1 MGMRLRTIRKAGC
14 SGLALAVVLAVG
26 GQAARAAGAEQE
38 AAETKAAPGGNTGDA
53 SIIVTGSR
61 IKRDGYD
68 APTPLTVVSADTIAK
83 AAPANVADYV
93 NTLPQLNPNSTPRVG
108 NGATSTGTAGLNL
121 LDLRGLGPNRTLVLV
136 DGQRVAPSTQTG
148 AVDVNNVP
156 TSLLKR
162 IDVVTGG
169 ASAAYGSDA
178 VAGVVNFIVDKKF
191 EGLRLNL
198 NGGMTDRNDNRNWQI
213 TGAWGTKF
221 AGDRGHFLIS
231 VEHQHEDGIDQ
242 LDPKKRSWYNAT
254 YMVANPAYVAGNG
267 QPKNIIAS
275 NVNYSNLAL
284 GGLITSGPLKG
295 TAFGPDGAPY
305 QFNYGTLAVNSTQAS
320 SNFMIG
326 GQTWNEGNVV
336 ALSPLI
342 DRTNVWSRLSYDV
355 TDNITASFDV
365 SYGRTHTNGSAAYQ
379 RYTGGA
385 SPFAAVSINNPYLP
399 ASVRNAGLA
408 AGVSTFAY
416 GMSTIDM
423 GRMVN
428 DIGRENVRL
437 VGTLN
442 GKFGAGW
449 SWQAYYQYGQSNIN
463 VQLRNTTNIA
473 RMALA
478 VDATTNSSGAIVCR
492 STLTNPTNGC
502 IPLNI
507 FGTGVADPN
516 SIAWIKGTAWQ
527 NQKITEKV
535 AAASINGEP
544 AHTWA
549 GPISIAA
556 GFEYRSESASAVGDP
571 VSQTNG
577 WVTGNFKTNS
587 GGFNVKEGFGEVV
600 VPLLKESRFGR
611 SADFNGAVRV
621 TNYSTSGTVTTW
633 KLGLTYEPVPDLK
646 LRVVRSRDIRA
657 PSISEGFAAG
667 ATQAVDVIV
676 PTGGAY
682 APGTFRITQVTN
694 GNTSLRPEMAD
705 TISLGAVLKPRFI
718 PGFSA
723 SVDYYNIRVKDAI
736 TNLAVNDMVTL
747 CYAGVSSLCS
757 LITADP
763 VTHAITQISRVPV
776 NVASLR
782 VRGLDFDASYRQSLG
797 RFLPG
802 SISIRVL
809 ATRTLNYTQNTGV
822 AVTEYA
828 GVNGGPFA
836 TVAIPKWRTNTTVG
850 YDNDRVSLTATMRTV
865 SAGVYNNAWV
875 QGVDIDNNT
884 IKGATYFDLGGSYRI
899 FGDSRRNMEA
909 YFKVDNLL
917 DKSPPV
923 AAANVSSGLQT
934 NPTLYDVLGRA
945 YRLGV
950 RLRY

>member
-1 MGMRLRTIRKAGC
+1 MGFRGSALRVSGC
-14 SGLALAVVLAVG
+14 SGLALATALAFCG
-26 GQAARAAGAEQE
+26 TASQAMAAADMAP
-38 AAETKAAPGGNTGDA
+38 AAQPAPSAVAADV

-68 APTPLTVVSADTIAK
+68 APTPLTVVSADAIAK
-83 AAPANVADYV
+83 AAPSNVADYV

-178 VAGVVNFIVDKKF
+178 VAGVVNFIVDKQF
-191 EGLRLNL
+191 EGFRLNL
-198 NGGMTDRNDNRNWQI
+198 NGGVTDRNDNRNWQI
-213 TGAWGTKF
+213 TGAFGTRF
-221 AGDRGHFLIS
+221 AEDRGHFLMS

-242 LDPKKRSWYNAT
+242 LDPKKRDWYNAT
-254 YMVANPAYVAGNG
+254 YLVANPAYVAGNG
-267 QPKNIIAS
+267 QPKTIVAS

-284 GGLITSGPLKG
+284 GGLITSGALKG
-295 TAFGPDGAPY
+295 TAFGPGGTPY
-305 QFNYGTLAVNSTQAS
+305 QFNYGTLAVNSTQPS

-336 ALSPLI
+336 ALSPQI
-342 DRTNVWSRLSYDV
+342 DRTNVWGRLSYQL
-355 TDNITASFDV
+355 TDSITASFDG
-365 SYGRTHTNGSAAYQ
+365 SYGRTHTIGSAAYQ

-385 SPFAAVSINNPYLP
+385 SPFGAVSINNPYLP
-399 ASVRNAGLA
+399 ASVKAAGVA

-416 GMSTIDM
+416 GMSTFDM

-428 DIGRENVRL
+428 DIARENFRV
-437 VGTLN
+437 VGALN
-442 GKFGAGW
+442 GKFGEGW
-449 SWQAYYQYGQSNIN
+449 SWQTYYQYGQSNIN

-492 STLTNPTNGC
+492 SSLANPTNGC

-516 SIAWIKGTAWQ
+516 AIGWIKGTASQ
-527 NQKITEKV
+527 TQKISESV
-535 AAASINGEP
+535 IAASINGSL

-549 GPISIAA
+549 GPVSIAA
-556 GFEYRSESASAVGDP
+556 GIEHRSESASAVGDAL
-571 VSQTNG
+571 SQTNG
-577 WVTGNFKTNS
+577 WVTGNFKTNA
-587 GGFNVKEGFGEVV
+587 GGFKVTEGFGEVV
-600 VPLLKESRFGR
+600 VPLLKNSSYGK

-621 TNYSTSGTVTTW
+621 THYSTAGTVTTW
-633 KLGLTYEPVPDLK
+633 KMGLTYEPVSDIK

-694 GNTSLRPEMAD
+694 GNTALRPEIAD
-705 TISLGAVLKPRFI
+705 TLSLGAVVKPRFL

-723 SVDYYNIRVKDAI
+723 SIDYFNIRVKDAI
-736 TNLAVNDMVTL
+736 TTLAVNDMVTL
-747 CYAGVSSLCS
+747 CYAGVSSVCS

-763 VTHAITQISRVPV
+763 TTHAITQISRVPV

-797 RFLPG
+797 RLLPG
-802 SISIRVL
+802 SVSIRVL
-809 ATRTLNYTQNTGV
+809 ATRALNYALNTGV
-822 AVTEYA
+822 TMTEYA

-836 TVAIPKWRTNTTVG
+836 TFAIPKWRTNTTIG

-865 SAGVYNNAWV
+865 SAGVYNNAFV
-875 QGVDIDNNT
+875 EGVDIDHNT

-899 FGDSRRNMEA
+899 TGDSRRNIEA

-917 DKSPPV
+917 DKSPAV
-923 AAANVSSGLQT
+923 AAGNVSSALQT

-945 YRLGV
+945 YRIGLRV
-950 RLRY
+950 RY